1 MRPKNGLAK
10 LNLASDLP
18 PDHKHG
24 DVCPGVAVPGWN
36 GAPGEVARPRQRIA
50 EGLQLLLLLHCHQS
64 LSNLLP
70 PPHRGH
76 LLKDRHMV

>member
-1 MRPKNGLAK
+1 MRPKDRLAQ

-18 PDHKHG
+18 PDHEHS

-50 EGLQLLLLLHCHQS
+50 KGGSFSSS
-64 LSNLLP
+64 LTVPELI
-70 PPHRGH
+70 
-76 LLKDRHMV
+76 